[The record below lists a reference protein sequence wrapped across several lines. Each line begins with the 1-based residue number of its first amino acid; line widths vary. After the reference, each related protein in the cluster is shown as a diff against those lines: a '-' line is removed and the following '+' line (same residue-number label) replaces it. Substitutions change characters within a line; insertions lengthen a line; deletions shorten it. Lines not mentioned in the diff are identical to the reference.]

1 MIMPVPTLSTFWRE
15 DIVDQTARVENEVA
29 LAWLEN
35 SLAYARSRGQARLAV
50 LLASVRTEIMFELQL
65 V

>member
-1 MIMPVPTLSTFWRE
+1 MYMLMPSTFWRK
-15 DIVDQTARVENEVA
+15 DIVDQTTRVDNEVA

-35 SLAYARSRGQARLAV
+35 SLEYARSRGQARLAV
-50 LLASVRTEIMFELQL
+50 LLASVRTEIVFEMKL